1 MEKKYSLSHYFKR
14 SCIEVEAR
22 RGPELRK
29 LTKEE
34 FWDIDKCFGPNSD
47 LKLPEDITYII
58 KACKKEYDII
68 FTYGCASQNF
78 YSEAIIEIM
87 DRFCDMSDKCYKVHI
102 KDCATQYYVIY
113 NLRQVR
119 CLNLK
124 AHRKSYFED
133 IMRLQ
138 LDDSPDASVFGIEDT
153 RHICVSEEIK
163 DAIMKAR
170 LKNLCFQ
177 EMYAFDKAEIRSG
190 AWKKYPEPPHPIPK
204 FTSDKTKLDFITVI
218 NVGRK

>member
-1 MEKKYSLSHYFKR
+1 
-14 SCIEVEAR
+14 
-22 RGPELRK
+22 
-29 LTKEE
+29 
-34 FWDIDKCFGPNSD
+34 
-47 LKLPEDITYII
+47 
-58 KACKKEYDII
+58 
-68 FTYGCASQNF
+68 
-78 YSEAIIEIM
+78 M

-124 AHRKSYFED
+124 AVRKSLSGEL
-133 IMRLQ
+133 MWRLT
-138 LDDSPDASVFGIEDT
+138 LVDSPEASVFGIEDT
-153 RHICVSEEIK
+153 FMIGVSEEIK

-170 LKNLCFQ
+170 LKNFCFR

-190 AWKKYPEPPHPIPK
+190 AWKKYPEPPHPILE